1 MNTLLEFILHMDPK
15 NSTARDTKLYML
27 IYDERLV
34 SDTYVLGCKA
44 SPVRDAKLKLLMH
57 FKMHYNLRL

>member
-1 MNTLLEFILHMDPK
+1 MDPK